1 MLHHGFLVIDK
12 PEGITSHDVVHR
24 LRRLLGFRRIGHLG
38 TLDPLA
44 TGVLPLAIGKATR
57 LIQYLEHD
65 PKVYTGRMRL
75 GFATSTYD
83 REGEPLSEA
92 IVPQVSPETI
102 LEAAQAMT
110 GPQLQV
116 PPAFS
121 AKKLDGKR
129 SYALARR
136 GETVE
141 MRPQSIRIDRFS
153 LMPVNLTELDFEI
166 VCSPGTYVRSV
177 VHDLGKKLGCGAHL
191 WDLRRIRSGKF
202 SLDQA
207 VTFEQIEQ
215 VGLQERLALLLAPKD
230 MLRHLPELEV
240 PAELYLAVSHG
251 CSFDL
256 EGDFAVPGESNLFR
270 MIAPGGELLGLAE
283 QVKASDMPAGARFH
297 PKLVL

>member
-153 LMPVNLTELDFEI
+153 LTRVSHAELDFEI

-177 VHDLGKKLGCGAHL
+177 AHDLGQKLGCGAHL

-207 VTFEQIEQ
+207 VTFEQLEQ
-215 VGLQERLALLLAPKD
+215 VGPQERLAMLLAPKD
-230 MLRHLPELEV
+230 MLGHLPELEV
-240 PAELYLAVSHG
+240 PAELFPAVSHG
-251 CSFDL
+251 CTFDL
-256 EGDFAVPGESNLFR
+256 GGDFPETPTLSLFR
-270 MIAPGGELLGLAE
+270 MISPEGDLMGLAE
-283 QVKASDMPAGARFH
+283 RVESPGLADGARFH